1 MEISYS
7 IVQKESEYRILL
19 APANLGS
26 LSANA
31 LKVLA
36 DRAIDVSELM
46 IDRISG
52 ESTTEQDV
60 LHDITGWVADLFAN
74 NPNLIIYYS
83 CDDMTPIPSRNI
95 PCYRCIEEYH
105 TNSGNKD
112 LPVNEYRSRLF
123 THIFDSYMSSHQ
135 VSGVTNTPIRLDNY
149 ENGMGYSLFFHLIAR
164 DKHNDIV
171 EMLKREIREV
181 SGK

>member
-1 MEISYS
+1 METSYS
-7 IVQKESEYRILL
+7 IIHKDSEYRVLL
-19 APANLGS
+19 APANLKS
-26 LSANA
+26 LSNNVLKA
-31 LKVLA
+31 LE
-36 DRAIDVSELM
+36 DRNIDVSELM

-52 ESTTEQDV
+52 NSTTEQDV
-60 LHDITGWVADLFAN
+60 LHDITGWVADLFAG

-83 CDDMTPIPSRNI
+83 CDDMTPIPSRN
-95 PCYRCIEEYH
+95 
-105 TNSGNKD
+105 TNSDNRD

-149 ENGMGYSLFFHLIAR
+149 ENGFGYSLFFHLIAR

-171 EMLKREIREV
+171 EMLKEEICV
-181 SGK
+181 ISGK

>member
-1 MEISYS
+1 METSYS
-7 IVQKESEYRILL
+7 IIQKESEYRVLL
-19 APANLGS
+19 TAANLSS
-26 LSANA
+26 LSEDIIS
-31 LKVLA
+31 VLNQ
-36 DRAIDVSELM
+36 RNIDISELM

-60 LHDITGWVADLFAN
+60 LHDITGWVADVFAS

-95 PCYRCIEEYH
+95 
-105 TNSGNKD
+105 NSENKN

-123 THIFDSYMSSHQ
+123 THIFDTYMSSHQ

-149 ENGMGYSLFFHLIAR
+149 VDGMGYSIFIHLIAR
-164 DKHNDIV
+164 DVHSDV
-171 EMLKREIREV
+171 VDLLKENIKEV